1 MFVQKYLVQQG
12 ICSRR
17 EAEAFLREGLITVN
31 GKKAI
36 PGVPI
41 KDTDIVILSPRAK
54 QQLDAKT
61 TVAIYK
67 PRGVV
72 CSIGKDTN
80 EDGAQAGPAVFDIL
94 PQFKKLNIVGRLDKD
109 SEGLLLL
116 SNDGLIT
123 KAITGDTHEVEKEYA
138 VTVQE
143 HVSNAKLAPFAEGL
157 TLQDGPTLP
166 AEAHATSKHSFNII
180 IREGRNRQ
188 IRRMCGKVGLT
199 VLELKRIRIG
209 NIQLGSIKPGDYRKL
224 TQEEINSLKSAA

>member
-31 GKKAI
+31 GKKAV

-72 CSIGKDTN
+72 CSIGTDLG
-80 EDGAQAGPAVFDIL
+80 EDGMQAGPAVFDL
-94 PQFKKLNIVGRLDKD
+94 FPQFRKLNIVGRLDKD

-123 KAITGDTHEVEKEYA
+123 KAVTGDTHEVEKEYS

-143 HVSNAKLAPFAEGL
+143 HVSNAKLAPFTEGL
-157 TLQDGPTLP
+157 ILQDGPTLP
-166 AEAHATSKHSFNII
+166 AEARASSKHSFNII

-209 NIQLGSIKPGDYRKL
+209 NIQIGSIKPGDYRKL
-224 TQEEINSLKSAA
+224 TQEEIQDLRNK